1 MPASKGT
8 MQKFNEPVRTAPC
21 GSLTESGRLSSVC
34 QHLLDPRLFDQNT
47 KGAASALVRPEEA
60 LRGGVMVKE
69 EKCLNN
75 QSLLDVVIPA
85 WTAATMAA
93 ASAEG

>member
-34 QHLLDPRLFDQNT
+34 QYLLDPRLFNQNT
-47 KGAASALVRPEEA
+47 KGVADALAGPEKA
-60 LRGGVMVKE
+60 VRGGVKGAE
-69 EKCLNN
+69 WRERQARTHGKISLN
-75 QSLLDVVIPA
+75 LP
-85 WTAATMAA
+85 
-93 ASAEG
+93 